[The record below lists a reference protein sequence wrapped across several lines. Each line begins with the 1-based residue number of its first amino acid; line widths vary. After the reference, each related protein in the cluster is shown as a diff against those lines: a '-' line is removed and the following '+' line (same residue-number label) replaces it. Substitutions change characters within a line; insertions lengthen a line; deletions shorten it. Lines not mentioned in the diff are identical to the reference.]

1 MRLSQFRELVENMP
15 VSYQASASKRSTWA
29 SHIGGSD
36 AAGRALRSIFG
47 AGNEVKLSRND
58 LRGLASKPDLA
69 QFVMATIIWGYTSGM
84 RGYHVRNLIRHLGP
98 LTQLLAEAR
107 TQPVAD
113 WSTHYEKVRQLL
125 VSAFR
130 HIRSF

>member
-36 AAGRALRSIFG
+36 AAGGALRSIFG

-58 LRGLASKPDLA
+58 LRGLGSKPDLA
-69 QFVMATIIWGYTSGM
+69 QFVMATFIWGYTSGM
-84 RGYHVRNLIRHLGP
+84 RGNHVPNLIRHLG
-98 LTQLLAEAR
+98 L
-107 TQPVAD
+107 
-113 WSTHYEKVRQLL
+113 
-125 VSAFR
+125 
-130 HIRSF
+130 